1 MTGMT
6 AWLRARPRLVLA
18 VTAALLAFTTWL
30 DYVTGYE
37 LGFFI
42 FYFVPVSSAAWL
54 VGRRAGVGLALASG
68 VCWFLSDRMAHHP
81 YSNALF
87 IYWETAMR
95 LASYLTTALT
105 LARIRADTVARQGL
119 EVRLEA
125 AQRELERLRAPAP
138 PQG

>member
-1 MTGMT
+1 MT

-18 VTAALLAFTTWL
+18 FTGALLAFTTWL

-42 FYFVPVSSAAWL
+42 FYFIPVSIAAWL
-54 VGRRAGVGLALASG
+54 VGRRAGVATALASG
-68 VCWFLSDRMAHHP
+68 ACWFLSDRMANHP

-87 IYWETAMR
+87 IYWETVMR

-105 LARIRADTVARQGL
+105 LARIRADTVAREHLQA
-119 EVRLEA
+119 RLDAAVEEL
-125 AQRELERLRAPAP
+125 AQRSALAP
-138 PQG
+138 PPPRS

>member
-1 MTGMT
+1 MTT
-6 AWLRARPRLVLA
+6 WLRARPRVVLA
-18 VTAALLAFTTWL
+18 LTAALLAFTTWL

-54 VGRRAGVGLALASG
+54 VGRRAGVVVALASAG
-68 VCWFLSDRMAHHP
+68 CWFLSDRMAHHP
-81 YSNALF
+81 YTNTLF

-119 EVRLEA
+119 EARLEA
-125 AQRELERLRAPAP
+125 AHRELERLRALAP